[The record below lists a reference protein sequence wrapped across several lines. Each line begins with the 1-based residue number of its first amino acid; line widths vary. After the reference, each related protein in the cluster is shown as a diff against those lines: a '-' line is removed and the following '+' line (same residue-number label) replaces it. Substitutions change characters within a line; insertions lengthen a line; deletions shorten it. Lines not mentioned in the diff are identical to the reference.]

1 MKSAFFCVLFV
12 KNAQMFGSGPISI
25 SARTTVNL
33 DLENV
38 CINTNTVAQA
48 YQKFLMLTTLKN
60 CGRRPLGPKYP
71 PPPLNATGEPGL
83 ETECDIISNATYLS
97 ANVQKS

>member
-1 MKSAFFCVLFV
+1 
-12 KNAQMFGSGPISI
+12 
-25 SARTTVNL
+25 
-33 DLENV
+33 
-38 CINTNTVAQA
+38 
-48 YQKFLMLTTLKN
+48 MLTTLKN

-83 ETECDIISNATYLS
+83 ETECDIIANATYLS